1 MKSKFLMTLPVLFTF
16 PIVSASCTDINQNN
30 FQQQK
35 TKSLIQMKKIKVD
48 NATTNNANSN
58 ENKNDG
64 RSKTEQPSKDQA
76 ETYSTSNVNKQKEEM
91 LKKLKEELPKLKEK
105 KVELEKTIE
114 ETKPTEEQ
122 LKKAWQDIENK
133 ANTSPSEYDE
143 SKLKE
148 AYEKWLTVYDKL
160 TNAKNELEIL
170 TKSKMI
176 EQTEQAIEKLET
188 KLKAK

>member
-30 FQQQK
+30 STAENK
-35 TKSLIQMKKIKVD
+35 NLIQNEKIKVD

>member
-1 MKSKFLMTLPVLFTF
+1 MKSKFLMTLPVLLTF

-30 FQQQK
+30 STAENNK
-35 TKSLIQMKKIKVD
+35 PDSKEKNKVD
-48 NATTNNANSN
+48 NATTDNANSN

-64 RSKTEQPSKDQA
+64 KNKTEQPSKDQA

-91 LKKLKEELPKLKEK
+91 LKKLKVELTKLKEK

-114 ETKPTEEQ
+114 ESKPTEEQ

-143 SKLKE
+143 NKLKN

-160 TNAKNELEIL
+160 TIAKNELEIL
-170 TKSKMI
+170 TKSKII
-176 EQTEQAIEKLET
+176 EQTEQAIEKLENE
-188 KLKAK
+188 LKAQ

>member
-30 FQQQK
+30 STAENK
-35 TKSLIQMKKIKVD
+35 KPDSNEKIKVD

-105 KVELEKTIE
+105 KVELKKTIE